1 MIKSAE
7 TDHACLAVADLVNFS
22 HSDPVIRYFWR
33 AVRSFSHQERVALL
47 QFVTGS
53 SRVPLDGFKGLQ
65 GMQCVPASP
74 HLLLLACADVNLLS
88 STQRHHQVLDP
99 QGHWYRRVAERAHL
113 L

>member
-1 MIKSAE
+1 MVQVGG
-7 TDHACLAVADLVNFS
+7 TDLACLFAVADLVNFS

-65 GMQCVPASP
+65 GMQCVSNISSP
-74 HLLLLACADVNLLS
+74 LPLILS
-88 STQRHHQVLDP
+88 RTR
-99 QGHWYRRVAERAHL
+99 
-113 L
+113 